1 MNTGKIS
8 FCVLV
13 FVLTAGLAGFAAAGR
28 AGQPPQ
34 LQIYLPRKVI
44 VKDSSLTLGSIGI
57 IRGDE
62 KLAAKAAGVA
72 LGQISVPGQE
82 VVINSSAI
90 LSRLA
95 CSGIDVSKVT
105 LTGAERVTA
114 KQHKNVID
122 GGDFVA
128 LARAFLKGRLADR
141 SISELK
147 CVRTP
152 QSVAVPETAGNIET
166 TAGLLAGEDAS
177 RVRVKISVL
186 ADGVKLTDRQVD
198 FRLKY
203 NCRQAVTV
211 CDIAPS
217 EVITA
222 RNIKVERAVC
232 DRPEPPGWTAP
243 YGSLARRRLRAG
255 TVLLP
260 NMLKRPQGKVIIER
274 NQSVLIKFEKP
285 GLVVTAV
292 GKALQQARA
301 GDYLKVR
308 NVDSQ
313 RIILTRA
320 GRDGTVEPV
329 F

>member
-13 FVLTAGLAGFAAAGR
+13 FVLTAGGVAF
-28 AGQPPQ
+28 AGQGEAEPQ
-34 LQIYLPRKVI
+34 LQIYLPREI
-44 VKDSSLTLGSIGI
+44 TVKDSSLMLGSIAI

-62 KLAAKAAGVA
+62 KLAARAADVA
-72 LGQISVPGQE
+72 LGRISIPGQE
-82 VVINSSAI
+82 IAIDRATI

-95 CSGIDVSKVT
+95 CSGIAVSKVV
-105 LTGAERVTA
+105 LTGAERVIA
-114 KQHKNVID
+114 RQHKDVI
-122 GGDFVA
+122 GGEDFIA
-128 LARAFLKGRLADR
+128 LACSFLKNRLTDR
-141 SISELK
+141 SISEMK

-152 QSVAVPETAGNIET
+152 QSVAVPAAAGNIRT
-166 TAGLLAGEDAS
+166 SAQLVAGAGAS
-177 RVRVKISVL
+177 RARVKISVL
-186 ADGVKLTDRQVD
+186 ADGVKLADRQVD

-211 CDIAPS
+211 CDVAPG
-217 EVITA
+217 EVVTA
-222 RNIKVERAVC
+222 QNIKVEMVVC
-232 DRPEPPGWTAP
+232 GRPEPPRWIAP
-243 YGSLARRRLRAG
+243 YGSLARRRLQAG
-255 TVLLP
+255 TVIQP
-260 NMLKRPQGKVIIER
+260 NMVKLPQPEVVIER

-285 GLVVTAV
+285 GLVVTAI

-301 GDYLKVR
+301 GDYVKVR

-313 RIILTRA
+313 RIILAKA